1 MAQVSMTVRKDSG
14 LKAFFEALCSQM
26 GLSTLFLMAALLCI
40 PLCSRAHYSGVLS
53 YFKKIK
59 TTREDGT
66 VDSLKVPLFTVDYN
80 GSISVESMKNTP
92 YYSWADECDNESKDG
107 LLKCDEIVLFL
118 SHFRSKDIRTYVK
131 AVVYYQE
138 VNENG
143 VIVKVCTIL
152 KEQDRHSGTST
163 EQFVIEFDDEGN
175 LTTVITYC
183 TPGSR
188 FEGTYTYNLVTGKG
202 EVVLDDGTVTISRPM
217 KQKNYDHTRSVAR
230 KTMNQRETKFSQLR
244 RFLKTGDLSLLAEIV
259 FSWEFL
265 LVVVFLLLPA
275 LKKLSKKMRE
285 KDERL

>member
-1 MAQVSMTVRKDSG
+1 MTVRKDSG
-14 LKAFFEALCSQM
+14 LKASFEAQCSQM
-26 GLSTLFLMAALLCI
+26 GMSTLFLIAALLCI

-80 GSISVESMKNTP
+80 GSISVESMKHTP

-118 SHFRSKDIRTYVK
+118 SRFSSKDIRTNGK

-138 VNENG
+138 VNERG
-143 VIVKVCTIL
+143 VIVKNCSV
-152 KEQDRHSGTST
+152 KKRSSPEKGTD
-163 EQFVIEFDDEGN
+163 QCVLEFDDEGN
-175 LTTVITYC
+175 LTAQIIYC
-183 TPGSR
+183 IPGYKY
-188 FEGTYTYNLVTGKG
+188 EGSYTYNLATGRAK
-202 EVVLDDGTVTISRPM
+202 VVLDDGTVTLSRPM
-217 KQKNYDHTRSVAR
+217 KQKNYDTAR
-230 KTMNQRETKFSQLR
+230 KTASIIMNQKETKFSQLR
-244 RFLKTGDLSLLAEIV
+244 RFLKTGDLSLLAQIV

-265 LVVVFLLLPA
+265 LVVLLLLPG
-275 LKKLSKKMRE
+275 LKKLSKKKRE

>member
-1 MAQVSMTVRKDSG
+1 MSVRKDSG
-14 LKAFFEALCSQM
+14 LKASFEALCSQM
-26 GLSTLFLMAALLCI
+26 GMSTLFLIAALLCI

-118 SHFRSKDIRTYVK
+118 SRFSSKDIRTNGK

-138 VNENG
+138 VNERG
-143 VIVKVCTIL
+143 VIVKNCSVL
-152 KEQDRHSGTST
+152 KKQDRSSGVST
-163 EQFVIEFDDEGN
+163 EQCVLEFDDEGN
-175 LTTVITYC
+175 LTTSIIYC
-183 TPGSR
+183 APGSR
-188 FEGTYTYNLVTGKG
+188 FEGSYTYNLATGRAKA
-202 EVVLDDGTVTISRPM
+202 VLDDGTVTLSRPM
-217 KQKNYDHTRSVAR
+217 KQKNYDTAR
-230 KTMNQRETKFSQLR
+230 KTASIIMSQRETKFSQLR
-244 RFLKTGDLSLLAEIV
+244 RFLKSGDLSLLAEIV

-265 LVVVFLLLPA
+265 LLFVFILLPG